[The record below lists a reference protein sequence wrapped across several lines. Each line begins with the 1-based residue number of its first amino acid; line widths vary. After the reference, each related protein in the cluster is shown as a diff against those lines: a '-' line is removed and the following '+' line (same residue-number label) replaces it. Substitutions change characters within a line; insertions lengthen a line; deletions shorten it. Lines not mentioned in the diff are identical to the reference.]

1 MKPETVERVVRI
13 WSRGDSMSD
22 DELSIAIEAFE
33 TTIATLQ
40 ACDGPGILTVG
51 LRTTL
56 HSMESA
62 QYERER
68 KKRRRSVT
76 SEESK

>member
-1 MKPETVERVVRI
+1 MRPETVERVVKM

-22 DELSIAIEAFE
+22 DELSIAIQAFE
-33 TTIATLQ
+33 TTIATLH
-40 ACDGPGILTVG
+40 AGEGPGILTVG

-56 HSMESA
+56 HSMKSA

-68 KKRRRSVT
+68 SKRRGQP
-76 SEESK
+76 